1 MQKNHFILSC
11 EWHQCLSLVD
21 RGGWGLNNRELLPYL
36 LYRIL
41 NRLHSGNV
49 PLVFSTKNKVCFFGL
64 RSFHQPNPL
73 STLIGIDIIYV
84 IKCSRSSL
92 FFFLH
97 THKLIKVRLVGE
109 GLGNEATVAIW
120 LVHNCYTLLHLYIAS
135 QRAKEESLRKMK
147 KLMLLNHLQRLVECT
162 SNMLNPGYGFVH
174 TQVLVTFPCYNQHK
188 AETRAIL
195 PYTSHKLFCI
205 ALLHFCFDEMKS
217 VISTTEAVLWRW
229 TSVSA

>member
-1 MQKNHFILSC
+1 MILWRSLPQPSFWLLTTC
-11 EWHQCLSLVD
+11 NLSYEWHQCLSLVD

-49 PLVFSTKNKVCFFGL
+49 PLVFSTKNKMCSFGL

-84 IKCSRSSL
+84 IKCIRSSL

-97 THKLIKVRLVGE
+97 TQKLIKVRLVGE

-120 LVHNCYTLLHLYIAS
+120 LVHNYYTLLHVYIAS
-135 QRAKEESLRKMK
+135 QRVKQESLRTMK
-147 KLMLLNHLQRLVECT
+147 KRMPLNHLQRLECI
-162 SNMLNPGYGFVH
+162 SNMLNCFVH
-174 TQVLVTFPCYNQHK
+174 PQVLVTF
-188 AETRAIL
+188 A
-195 PYTSHKLFCI
+195 
-205 ALLHFCFDEMKS
+205 
-217 VISTTEAVLWRW
+217 
-229 TSVSA
+229 